1 MERSLGGGEGRG
13 SGRGRSQDIRM
24 MVRRGREGRRIL
36 CSDIAGLAPGELD
49 INSPCQSAFNTQGHL
64 TLRGEAAVGQQT
76 HRGEHVE
83 IRSLSQ
89 AADTGRRVQSVGF
102 RILILKT
109 LVYMYLFILFFLV
122 FSL

>member
-1 MERSLGGGEGRG
+1 
-13 SGRGRSQDIRM
+13 M
-24 MVRRGREGRRIL
+24 MVRRGREGRWVL

-89 AADTGRRVQSVGF
+89 ASRRRKASPVGWLSNF
-102 RILILKT
+102 RTENLSIY
-109 LVYMYLFILFFLV
+109 VFIYSIFLV